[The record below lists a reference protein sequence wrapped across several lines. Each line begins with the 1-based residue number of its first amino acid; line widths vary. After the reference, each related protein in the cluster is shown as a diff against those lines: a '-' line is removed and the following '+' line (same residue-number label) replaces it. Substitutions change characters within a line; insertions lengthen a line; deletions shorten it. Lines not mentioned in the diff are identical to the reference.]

1 VDGSG
6 NVFVTD
12 YDGSQVH
19 KFTSSGV
26 LVTTWGSFG
35 SGPGQFEGPVDV
47 AVDGSGNVFVSEI
60 NGTRIQKFTNDGA
73 YLATIG
79 SVGLFQSPNGIGLDA
94 GGRLYVADNSR
105 NRILRFLA
113 NGSFDMEFA
122 TPAAPYDV
130 AVGPDGNVYVVYIAG
145 SGGQVFST
153 TGVLLHGFQS
163 SDALAGGPFRIAIG
177 PTGVMYVT
185 EQLLNANRVM
195 MFQID
200 QATAATRTTFGR
212 LKAMYR

>member
-1 VDGSG
+1 VKS
-6 NVFVTD
+6 
-12 YDGSQVH
+12 
-19 KFTSSGV
+19 
-26 LVTTWGSFG
+26 WGSFG

-122 TPAAPYDV
+122 TPAPPYDV
-130 AVGPDGNVYVVYIAG
+130 AVGPDGNVYVVEFAG
-145 SGGQVFST
+145 GAQQFSSSGTLLLSFGSFS
-153 TGVLLHGFQS
+153 
-163 SDALAGGPFRIAIG
+163 ALDGPFRIAISPAG
-177 PTGVMYVT
+177 ALYIT
-185 EQLLNANRVM
+185 EQNPNRVM

-200 QATAATRTTFGR
+200 QATAASRTTFGR